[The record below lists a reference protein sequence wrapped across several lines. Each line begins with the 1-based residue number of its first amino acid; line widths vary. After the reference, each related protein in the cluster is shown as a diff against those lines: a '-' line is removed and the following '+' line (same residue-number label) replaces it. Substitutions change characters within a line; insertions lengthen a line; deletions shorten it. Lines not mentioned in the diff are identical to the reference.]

1 MASGNIKGI
10 TIEIGGD
17 TTGLDKALRSVNSTI
32 KDTQNELKQVDKALK
47 LDPGNTELL
56 EQKQRAL
63 AEAVSAT
70 SEKLDTLKEAQRQ
83 AQDQLERGEISQA
96 QYDALTREIIKTEAA
111 LKDAK
116 AAQDSFNI
124 SIEKA
129 KAKLDAV
136 GTAAKKVQDKT
147 KALSAAGAG
156 VVAAIGGLALNSAA
170 AADELNTLSK
180 QTGIST
186 DELQKMQ
193 YASELVDVSVSDMTG
208 AMAKMKKQMA
218 TSAGEEKFTALGIA
232 VRDASG
238 ELRSADEVFFEALT
252 ALSQIENETE
262 RDLAAMDLFGKS
274 ADSLAGIIDDGG
286 AALRAYGDEATNLGL
301 IMDEETLTSL
311 NAVNDEL
318 DKIKAQASAELAKAG
333 ASALEALTPVLE
345 IVIEKL
351 SALFTWIGNLDAET
365 MQAILTIAAIVAAI
379 SPVAGLIASV
389 TGAVSG
395 LLALWPSVKAAGLA
409 IQAFAEAN
417 PILLIITVVAAL
429 AAAVIANWETIK
441 PVLEAAWAKV
451 KETFDAI
458 KAKIETFVE
467 AAKQSFADMRDR
479 IAEVVDGVKEKFEAL
494 KEGLHNTLTAIK
506 DLFVGIWASIT
517 DSVKEKVNTIIGY
530 VNSAIEGINALT
542 SAANNSAVGK
552 ALGLNIG
559 QISTIPQ
566 LQTSAGRG
574 GGTFVT
580 NNTNYNTSGQPMQV
594 NVQLDSRT
602 MARALV
608 KPMGQQMAL
617 AGSSSIK

>member
-1 MASGNIKGI
+1 MAGNIKGI

-17 TTGLDKALRSVNSTI
+17 TTGLDKALRGVNSTI
-32 KDTQNELKQVDKALK
+32 KDTQNELRQVDKALK

-63 AEAVSAT
+63 AEAVLAT
-70 SEKLDTLKEAQRQ
+70 SEKLNTLKDAQQQ

-96 QYDALTREIIKTEAA
+96 QYDALTREIVKTEAA

-116 AAQDSFNI
+116 AAQDNFNV

-147 KALSAAGAG
+147 KALSGAAAGLVG
-156 VVAAIGGLALNSAA
+156 GIAALGAKSLDT
-170 AADELNTLSK
+170 ADELLELSQ

-186 DELQKMQ
+186 DELQRMQ
-193 YASELVDVSVSDMTG
+193 YASEMVDVAVGDMTG

-238 ELRSADEVFFEALT
+238 ELRSADEVFFEALQ

-286 AALRAYGDEATNLGL
+286 AALREYGDKAADLGL
-301 IMDEETLTSL
+301 IMSTETLEGLGS
-311 NAVNDEL
+311 VKDKIDEL
-318 DKIKAQASAELAKAG
+318 KAQAAAELAQTG
-333 ASALEALTPVLE
+333 AAAIEALTPVIDIL
-345 IVIEKL
+345 VEKL

-365 MQAILTIAAIVAAI
+365 LQTILTIAAIVAAI

-409 IQAFAEAN
+409 IKAFAAAN
-417 PILLIITVVAAL
+417 PLWLIITVVTAL
-429 AAAVIANWETIK
+429 AAAVIANWDAIK
-441 PVLEAAWAKV
+441 PILEAAWNKV
-451 KETFDAI
+451 KEVFDNL
-458 KAKIETFVE
+458 KAKIETFIA

-479 IAEVVDGVKEKFEAL
+479 ITEVVDGVKEKFEAL

-506 DLFVGIWASIT
+506 DFFVSIWTSIT
-517 DSVKEKVNTIIGY
+517 DSIKEKVNTIIGY

-542 SAANNSAVGK
+542 SAANSSAVGK

>member
-17 TTGLDKALRSVNSTI
+17 TTGLDKALRGVNSTI

-56 EQKQRAL
+56 EQKQRKL
-63 AEAVSAT
+63 ADAVQAT
-70 SEKLDTLKEAQRQ
+70 SEKLNTLKDAQQQ

-96 QYDALTREIIKTEAA
+96 QYDALTREIVKTEAA

-116 AAQDSFNI
+116 DAQDSFNV

-129 KAKLDAV
+129 KAKMEAV
-136 GTAAKKVQDKT
+136 GDAAKAVQDKT
-147 KALSAAGAG
+147 KKLSGIGAG
-156 VVAAIGGLALNSAA
+156 VVGALGGLALKSAA
-170 AADELNTLSK
+170 SADELSTLSQ

-232 VRDASG
+232 FRDASG
-238 ELRSADEVFFEALT
+238 ELRGADEVFYEALT

-286 AALRAYGDEATNLGL
+286 EALRAYGDEAANLGL
-301 IMDEETLTSL
+301 IMDEETLGSL

-318 DKIKAQASAELAKAG
+318 DKLKAQASAELAKTG
-333 ASALEALTPVLE
+333 AAALEALTPVLE

-351 SALFTWIGNLDAET
+351 SALFEWLGNLDGET
-365 MQAILTIAAIVAAI
+365 MQTILTIAAIVAAI
-379 SPVAGLIASV
+379 SPVAGLISGIA
-389 TGAVSG
+389 GAINGV
-395 LLALWPSVKAAGLA
+395 LALVPA
-409 IQAFAEAN
+409 ITTAMETVQIATLG
-417 PILLIITVVAAL
+417 PIALIV
-429 AAAVIANWETIK
+429 AAVIALGVLIATHWDQIK
-441 PVLEAAWAKV
+441 AVLEAAWAKV
-451 KETFDAI
+451 KEVFEAI
-458 KAKIETFVE
+458 KDKIETFIE
-467 AAKQSFADMRDR
+467 AAKQSFAD
-479 IAEVVDGVKEKFEAL
+479 IKANIEEVVDGVKEKFETL
-494 KEGLHNTLTAIK
+494 KENLSNTLNAIK
-506 DLFVGIWASIT
+506 EFFVSIWTEIT
-517 DSVKEKVNTIIGY
+517 DTINEKVNVIIGY
-530 VNSAIEGINALT
+530 VNSAIDGINQLT
-542 SAANNSAVGK
+542 QAANNSALGK
-552 ALGLNIG
+552 VLGLNIG
-559 QISTIPQ
+559 TIGTIPE
-566 LQTSAGRG
+566 LKTSGNAGRG
-574 GGTFVT
+574 GNTFTT
-580 NNTNYNTSGQPMQV
+580 NNYNTSGQPMQV
-594 NVQLDSRT
+594 NVNLDSRT

-617 AGSSSIK
+617 AGSGNVR

>member
-1 MASGNIKGI
+1 MPGNIKGI

-17 TTGLDKALRSVNSTI
+17 TTGLDKALRGVNSTI

-63 AEAVSAT
+63 AEAVAAT

-96 QYDALTREIIKTEAA
+96 QYDALTREIVKTGAA

-116 AAQDSFNI
+116 AAQDSFNV

-147 KALSAAGAG
+147 KKLSAAGAG
-156 VVAAIGGLALNSAA
+156 VVATIGGLALSSAA

-186 DELQKMQ
+186 DELQKMK

-286 AALRAYGDEATNLGL
+286 EALRAYGDEAANLGL

-318 DKIKAQASAELAKAG
+318 DKIKAQASAQLAKAG

-351 SALFTWIGNLDAET
+351 SALFTWIGSLDAET
-365 MQAILTIAAIVAAI
+365 MQIILTVAAIVAAI
-379 SPVAGLIASV
+379 SPVAGLISGIA
-389 TGAVSG
+389 GAINGV
-395 LLALWPSVKAAGLA
+395 LALVPAITAAMETVQIATLG
-409 IQAFAEAN
+409 
-417 PILLIITVVAAL
+417 PIALIV
-429 AAAVIANWETIK
+429 AAVIALGVLIATHWDQIK
-441 PVLEAAWAKV
+441 AVLEAAWTKV
-451 KETFDAI
+451 KETFENV
-458 KAKIETFVE
+458 KAKIETFVA

-479 IAEVVDGVKEKFEAL
+479 ITEVVDGVKEKFEAL

-506 DLFVGIWASIT
+506 DFFVSIWTSIT
-517 DSVKEKVNTIIGY
+517 DSIKEKVNTIIGY

-542 SAANNSAVGK
+542 SAANSSAVGK

-566 LQTSAGRG
+566 LQASAGRG

-594 NVQLDSRT
+594 NVQLDSQT

>member
-1 MASGNIKGI
+1 MAGNIKGI
-10 TIEIGGD
+10 TIQIGGD
-17 TTGLDKALRSVNSTI
+17 TTGLQEALKGVNAQISASQ
-32 KDTQNELKQVDKALK
+32 KSLREVEKALK
-47 LDPGNTELL
+47 LDPSNVELL
-56 EQKQRAL
+56 EQKQKYL
-63 AEAVSAT
+63 NDTVDAT
-70 SEKLDTLKEAQRQ
+70 SKKLDTLKEAQKQMAEAGVTDENR
-83 AQDQLERGEISQA
+83 A
-96 QYDALTREIIKTEAA
+96 QYEALTREIVKTEAA
-111 LKDAK
+111 LQKAEKAQKD
-116 AAQDSFNI
+116 FNV
-124 SIEKA
+124 SIEAA
-129 KAKLDAV
+129 KAKLDSVSKAA
-136 GTAAKKVQDKT
+136 GTVADKT
-147 KALSAAGAG
+147 KKL
-156 VVAAIGGLALNSAA
+156 SAA
-170 AADELNTLSK
+170 AAGLVGGITALGMKTLETADDLATLSQ

-193 YASELVDVSVSDMTG
+193 YASELVDVSVESMTG
-208 AMAKMKKQMA
+208 ALAKVKK
-218 TSAGEEKFTALGIA
+218 SLSSVSGEEKFTALGVA
-232 VRDASG
+232 TRDANG
-238 ELRSADEVFFEALT
+238 ALRDATDIFYDSLQ
-252 ALSQIENETE
+252 ALSQIDNETE
-262 RDLAAMDLFGKS
+262 RDVAAMDLFGKS
-274 ADSLAGIIDDGG
+274 ADQLAGIIDDGG
-286 AALRAYGDEATNLGL
+286 AALRAYGDEAANLGL
-301 IMDEETLTSL
+301 IMDEETLSGL
-311 NAVNDEL
+311 NNVKNKIDEL
-318 DKIKAQASAELAKAG
+318 KGQAAAELAKTG
-333 ASALEALTPVLE
+333 AAAIEALTPVIEVL
-345 IVIEKL
+345 VEKL
-351 SALFTWIGNLDAET
+351 SALFEWIGSLDAET
-365 MQAILTIAAIVAAI
+365 LQIILTVAAVVAAI

-409 IQAFAEAN
+409 IQAFAAAN

-441 PVLEAAWAKV
+441 PILEAAWNKV
-451 KETFDAI
+451 KEVFDNL
-458 KAKIETFVE
+458 KAKIETFIA

-479 IAEVVDGVKEKFEAL
+479 ITEVVDGVKEKFEAL

-506 DLFVGIWASIT
+506 DFFVSIWTSIT
-517 DSVKEKVNTIIGY
+517 DSIKEKVNTIISY

-542 SAANNSAVGK
+542 SAANSSAVGK

>member
-1 MASGNIKGI
+1 MAGSIKGI

-17 TTGLDKALRSVNSTI
+17 TTGLDKALEGVNSKI
-32 KDTQNELKQVDKALK
+32 KKTENELKAVDKALK

-56 EQKQRAL
+56 ERKQKAL
-63 AEAVSAT
+63 ADAVSAT
-70 SEKLDTLKEAQRQ
+70 SEKLDKLKDAQQQ
-83 AQDQLERGEISQA
+83 AQDQLERGDISQA
-96 QYDALTREIIKTEAA
+96 KYDALTQEIAKTEAA

-116 AAQDSFNI
+116 AAQENFNI

-147 KALSAAGAG
+147 KALSGAAAGLVGGIAALG
-156 VVAAIGGLALNSAA
+156 VKSLDT
-170 AADELNTLSK
+170 ADELLELSQ

-186 DELQKMQ
+186 DELQRMQ
-193 YASELVDVSVSDMTG
+193 YASEMVDVAVSDMTG

-238 ELRSADEVFFEALT
+238 ELRSADEVFFEALQ

-286 AALRAYGDEATNLGL
+286 AALQEYGDKAADLGL
-301 IMDEETLTSL
+301 IMSTETLEGLGS
-311 NAVNDEL
+311 VKDKIDEL
-318 DKIKAQASAELAKAG
+318 KAQAAAELAQTG
-333 ASALEALTPVLE
+333 AAAIEALTPVIDIL
-345 IVIEKL
+345 VEKL

-365 MQAILTIAAIVAAI
+365 LQTILTIAAIVAAI
-379 SPVAGLIASV
+379 SPVAGLIAGV
-389 TGAVSG
+389 TGAISG
-395 LLALWPSVKAAGLA
+395 LLSLWPAVKAAGLA
-409 IQAFAEAN
+409 IQAFAAAN

-429 AAAVIANWETIK
+429 AAAVIANWDTIK
-441 PVLEAAWAKV
+441 PILEAAWNKV
-451 KETFDAI
+451 KEVFDNL
-458 KAKIETFVE
+458 KAKIETFIA

-479 IAEVVDGVKEKFEAL
+479 ITEVVDGVKEKFEAL

-506 DLFVGIWASIT
+506 DFFVSIWTSIT
-517 DSVKEKVNTIIGY
+517 DSINEKVNTIIGY
-530 VNSAIEGINALT
+530 VNSAIEGINSLT
-542 SAANNSAVGK
+542 QAANNSALGK
-552 ALGLNIG
+552 VLGLNIG

-617 AGSSSIK
+617 AGSGNVR